1 MGLAHVATAD
11 QTDTD
16 LRHGTPFLADACCNR
31 LQNSYPDRTFGAIA
45 IDPHSNDGAFQRG
58 DIMTAGR
65 ETIRL
70 TVAQAIVRYLMS
82 QFIEIDGVETR
93 ICGGGFGIFGHGNVP
108 CLGEALFPVHEL
120 PLYRGQNE
128 QSMGFAAAA
137 YSKYHLRKRFMFCTA
152 SAGPGTANLLTASAL
167 AHANRL
173 PMLMLCGDTFLTR
186 LPDPVLQ
193 QLEHFGNPTLGLND
207 AFKAVTRFWDRITHP
222 AQIIQSLPAALNTM
236 LDPADCGPAF
246 LALPQDLQGWAY
258 DYPAAFFE
266 RRVHRIRRQAPDAAE
281 IADAAKLLSGAK
293 RPMIIAGGGVQ
304 YSGAVAELTTFADA
318 HAIPVVETIAGRAN
332 MVAEHALN
340 IGPVGVTGSDSANV
354 IAAKADVILAV
365 GTRLQ
370 DFTTGSW
377 TAFAKDAKIIA
388 MNVGRHDAT
397 KHLSQPVVGDAK
409 LGLVALGQALE
420 DYVAPT
426 GWTDHARA
434 ERVKWDSYVAT
445 NVAHGNGPNSYTQAI
460 GVVNELCDARDRIVT
475 AAGGLPA
482 EVTANWRTRDIGTVD
497 VEFGFSCMGYEIA
510 GGWGAR
516 IAQSELES
524 TADTVV
530 FVGDGSYLLMNSD
543 IYSSVLTQKK
553 LIVLVLDNGGF
564 AVINK
569 LQNNTGNESFNNLI
583 KDCPTVP
590 EPFAVDFEGHAR
602 SMGADAV
609 TVANPAELGE
619 AFKRAK
625 AADKTTV
632 IVMQVDPYD
641 GWTTEGHTWWE
652 VGTAEVSESATV
664 REKHAEW
671 ESERVK
677 QRQGI

>member
-1 MGLAHVATAD
+1 MAQAD
-11 QTDTD
+11 STV
-16 LRHGTPFLADACCNR
+16 
-31 LQNSYPDRTFGAIA
+31 
-45 IDPHSNDGAFQRG
+45 
-58 DIMTAGR
+58 
-65 ETIRL
+65 RL
-70 TVAQAIVRYLMS
+70 TTAQAIVRYLMN

-108 CLGEALFPVHEL
+108 CLGEALYPVQADL

-137 YSKYHLRKRFMFCTA
+137 YAKYHLRRRFMFCTA

-193 QLEHFGNPTLGLND
+193 QLEHFGNPTLGVND
-207 AFKAVTRFWDRITHP
+207 AFKAVTRYWDRITHP
-222 AQIIQSLPAALNTM
+222 AQIIQSLPAALATM

-246 LALPQDLQGWAY
+246 LGLPQDVQGWAY
-258 DYPAAFFE
+258 DYPESFFTK
-266 RRVHRIRRQAPDAAE
+266 RVHRIRRQAPDIEEVAA
-281 IADAAKLLSGAK
+281 AAAALRNAK

-304 YSGAVAELTTFADA
+304 YSGAVAELTDFATR
-318 HAIPVVETIAGRAN
+318 HGIPVVETIAGRAN
-332 MVAEHALN
+332 MLATNDLN
-340 IGPVGVTGSDSANV
+340 IGPIGVTGSDSANA
-354 IAAKADVILAV
+354 IAAEADVILSV
-365 GTRLQ
+365 GTRMQ

-377 TAFAKDAKIIA
+377 TAFAKDATLIGL
-388 MNVGRHDAT
+388 NVGRHDAA
-397 KHLSQPVVGDAK
+397 KHLSLTIVGDAK
-409 LGLVALGQALE
+409 LGLGALDTAMA
-420 DYVAPT
+420 DYSCP
-426 GWTDHARA
+426 GEWTAKARA
-434 ERVKWDSYVAT
+434 ERQAWDSYVAD
-445 NVAHGNGPNSYTQAI
+445 NVSHGNRPNSYAQAI
-460 GVVNELCDARDRIVT
+460 GVVNDLCAPRDRVVA

-482 EVTANWRTRDIGTVD
+482 EVTANWRTLDIGTVD

-516 IAQSELES
+516 IAQSESEPDQ
-524 TADTVV
+524 DTIV
-530 FVGDGSYLLMNSD
+530 FTGDGSYLLMNSD

-583 KDCPTVP
+583 ADCPTVP
-590 EPFAVDFEGHAR
+590 EAFAVDFEAHAR
-602 SMGADAV
+602 AMGASAE
-609 TVANPAELGE
+609 TVANASELAA

-625 AADKTTV
+625 ASDKTCV
-632 IVMQVDPYD
+632 IVMQVDPYE

-652 VGTAEVSESATV
+652 VGTPEVSDNENV
-664 REKHAEW
+664 RAKHVEW
-671 ESERVK
+671 ESERTK
-677 QRQGI
+677 QRQGV

>member
-1 MGLAHVATAD
+1 MTQPNAT
-11 QTDTD
+11 
-16 LRHGTPFLADACCNR
+16 L
-31 LQNSYPDRTFGAIA
+31 
-45 IDPHSNDGAFQRG
+45 
-58 DIMTAGR
+58 
-65 ETIRL
+65 RL
-70 TVAQAIVRYLMS
+70 TVAQAIVRYLMN
-82 QFIEIDGVETR
+82 QFIVIDGVETR

-108 CLGEALFPVHEL
+108 CLGEALFPVQDAL

-137 YSKYHLRKRFMFCTA
+137 YSKYHLRRRFMFCTA

-193 QLEHFGNPTLGLND
+193 QLEHFGNPTLGVND

-222 AQIIQSLPAALNTM
+222 AQILNSLPAALATM

-246 LALPQDLQGWAY
+246 LGLPQDVQGWTY
-258 DYPAAFFE
+258 DYPEAFFD
-266 RRVHRIRRQAPDAAE
+266 RRVHRIRRQAPDPSE
-281 IADAAKLLSGAK
+281 VADAVALLKNAK

-304 YSGAVAELTTFADA
+304 YAGAVSELTQFAEA
-318 HAIPVVETIAGRAN
+318 HNIPVVETIAGRAN
-332 MVAEHALN
+332 MVAEDALN
-340 IGPVGVTGSDSANV
+340 IGPLGVTGSNSANT
-354 IAAKADVILAV
+354 IAAEADVILAV

-377 TAFAKDAKIIA
+377 TAFAKDARIIG
-388 MNVGRHDAT
+388 MNVGRHDAA
-397 KHLSQPVVGDAK
+397 KHLSAPVVGCAK
-409 LGLVALGQALE
+409 LSLPALSTALE
-420 DYVAPT
+420 GHKAPTDWTAKAQAERAAWDAYVA
-426 GWTDHARA
+426 D
-434 ERVKWDSYVAT
+434 
-445 NVAHGNGPNSYTQAI
+445 NVAPGNRPNSYAQAI
-460 GVVNELCDARDRIVT
+460 GVVNALCDKRDRIVA

-482 EVTANWRTRDIGTVD
+482 EVTANWRTLDIGTVD

-516 IAQSELES
+516 IAQSEGES

-530 FVGDGSYLLMNSD
+530 FTGDGSYLLMNSD
-543 IYSSVLTQKK
+543 IYSSVLTGKK
-553 LIVLVLDNGGF
+553 LIILVLDNGGF

-583 KDCPTVP
+583 ADCPTVP
-590 EPFAVDFEGHAR
+590 EPFTVDFEAHAR
-602 SMGADAV
+602 AMGAATE
-609 TVANPAELGE
+609 TVSNPAELAD

-625 AADKTTV
+625 AADKTSV
-632 IVMQVDPYD
+632 IVMKVDPYE

-652 VGTAEVSESATV
+652 VGTAEVSDNPNV

-671 ESERVK
+671 ESDRVK
-677 QRQGI
+677 QRQGV